1 MEYQLWCFFCV
12 IHWAITTQICYM
24 FIWIF
29 HRCNALG
36 SSGLP
41 PSRWLLRCAVSRP
54 ELNIAVTC
62 LVFYISVGAR
72 TTNRRCP
79 PTYRWGAL
87 RSTLRPIGRTKTHL
101 YTHHDGHCSSALTF
115 HKHSSLEQSD
125 LTPEQQGLHMIDEM
139 SMWKC
144 KWLSHFC
151 VFVIFH
157 KKYDQLIHVIASY
170 LICRF
175 NQL

>member
-62 LVFYISVGAR
+62 LVFYISVRGCTYHQSPLPSDLPLGGAAFH
-72 TTNRRCP
+72 P
-79 PTYRWGAL
+79 PTYRTYQNSSIHASRW
-87 RSTLRPIGRTKTHL
+87 TLFQCINVSQAQLVRTIRFDTW
-101 YTHHDGHCSSALTF
+101 TTRFA
-115 HKHSSLEQSD
+115 
-125 LTPEQQGLHMIDEM
+125 
-139 SMWKC
+139 
-144 KWLSHFC
+144 
-151 VFVIFH
+151 
-157 KKYDQLIHVIASY
+157 YDWRNV
-170 LICRF
+170 
-175 NQL
+175 NVKM